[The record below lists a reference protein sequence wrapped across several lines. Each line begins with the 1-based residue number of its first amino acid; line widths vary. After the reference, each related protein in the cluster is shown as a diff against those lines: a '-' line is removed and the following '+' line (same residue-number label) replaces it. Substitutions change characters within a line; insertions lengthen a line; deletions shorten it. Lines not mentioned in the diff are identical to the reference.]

1 MELMAQVDRLKLH
14 STKFVQCRLLTATQL
29 KYRVWTASGE
39 KKKVVSE
46 VSEGDV
52 SDTTSQRHNS
62 KNLEDEI
69 SCPYIVPETET
80 SVK

>member
-1 MELMAQVDRLKLH
+1 VSD
-14 STKFVQCRLLTATQL
+14 
-29 KYRVWTASGE
+29 E

-62 KNLEDEI
+62 THLEAEI
-69 SCPYIVPETET
+69 SCAYIMPETET
-80 SVK
+80 